1 MLKKEKL
8 IATLLTLVFV
18 TFIMLMVFSH
28 PIKLDKHD
36 KLKIEEMVIH
46 KANGIS
52 DTTIIWTR

>member
-1 MLKKEKL
+1 
-8 IATLLTLVFV
+8 
-18 TFIMLMVFSH
+18 MVFSH